1 MSFGYRSDGDA
12 MARLRRILILQC
24 RYASGDADAGWWHC
38 DIQQPVNATEQFNVR
53 NLRLVQSKI
62 FVISRLNATDSRGN
76 QK

>member
-12 MARLRRILILQC
+12 TARLRRILILQC
-24 RYASGDADAGWWHC
+24 RYASGDADQVGGIA
-38 DIQQPVNATEQFNVR
+38 IFQQAVNATEQFNVR
-53 NLRLVQSKI
+53 NLCLVQSKI